1 MEVKNEY
8 FDFIPHV
15 RSAIMFP
22 SPEGNMSSKKRTL
35 PSAFT
40 SAQDVYNNACVNWFH
55 DPLELYATAYKEA
68 AEKLVKDVITSRRQR
83 DTLVYPIVFLYRHY
97 IELRLKEIIRAGRK
111 FLDEPGDFPK
121 HHRVDELWPF
131 AKGIIERV
139 FENAEDKPDFEFVE
153 HILAEF
159 SRYDPESFSFRYPT
173 SKKRQ

>member
-1 MEVKNEY
+1 MQR
-8 FDFIPHV
+8 F
-15 RSAIMFP
+15 
-22 SPEGNMSSKKRTL
+22 L
-35 PSAFT
+35 PLFT

-121 HHRVDELWPF
+121 HHRVRDQAYGHLQKELSRGSSRMRKISQILSLWEHLRLSFPLRS
-131 AKGIIERV
+131 RV
-139 FENAEDKPDFEFVE
+139 
-153 HILAEF
+153 ILLPL
-159 SRYDPESFSFRYPT
+159 SNR
-173 SKKRQ
+173 